1 MMGARGNIGATAN
14 LDSHPA
20 RDSVWD
26 LWVGAKKRA
35 SDRTKKLTKKKDEPP
50 AERLDKKS
58 PIQARVKS
66 VVGRWSGF
74 GVEL

>member
-1 MMGARGNIGATAN
+1 MGARGNIGATAN

-35 SDRTKKLTKKKDEPP
+35 SDRTKKLTKKKMS
-50 AERLDKKS
+50 RLQRGLTKKPHTS
-58 PIQARVKS
+58 QDQTLAV
-66 VVGRWSGF
+66 
-74 GVEL
+74 